1 MTNQDPQPS
10 LNITDVIIAGFRIY
24 RDHFKQY
31 FTMALVGC
39 LWLMFPVYGW
49 AKCLATLGA
58 IARLA
63 FFEVSER
70 PEAPSDAKRYTNKR
84 QWSFLGQLLLVG
96 LIIIGI
102 VIGFSMILGVTIFM
116 FMKLNFDSFWL
127 SWLIFLLAVFG
138 FIILYLGF
146 MWISARL
153 YICDV
158 ILALEDQ
165 TNAKKSVRKSWEITE
180 GSEFQIIGIFI
191 VAFLATLPLL
201 IATRIILLISRL
213 LINSLVTAEV
223 GGWVNLLVLS
233 AVLIA
238 MGALI
243 MPFFKSIKAVVYY
256 HLLNQHN
263 QDEHNLVTDN
273 PQILEI

>member
-1 MTNQDPQPS
+1 MTNQYPQNS
-10 LNITDVIIAGFRIY
+10 LSISDVIIAGFRIY

-39 LWLMFPVYGW
+39 LWLIVPVYGW

-70 PEAPSDAKRYTNKR
+70 PEPPSDAKRYTNKR

-102 VIGFSMILGVTIFM
+102 FIGFSMVLGTAIFI
-116 FMKLNFDSFWL
+116 FMKLNIETFWL

-138 FIILYLGF
+138 FIILYMGL

-165 TNAKKSVRKSWEITE
+165 TNAKTSIKKSWEITE
-180 GSEFQIIGIFI
+180 ESEFQIMGIFI
-191 VAFLATLPLL
+191 VAVLATLPFP
-201 IATRIILLISRL
+201 IATRFILLLSRL
-213 LINSLVTAEV
+213 LINSLVAADVAV
-223 GGWVNLLVLS
+223 GLNLLVLS
-233 AVLIA
+233 TVLIA
-238 MGALI
+238 MGALTL
-243 MPFFKSIKAVVYY
+243 PFFKSIKAVIYY
-256 HLLNQHN
+256 DLINH
-263 QDEHNLVTDN
+263 QDEQDLVTDN
-273 PQILEI
+273 PKILEI

>member
-1 MTNQDPQPS
+1 MTNKYPQPS
-10 LNITDVIIAGFRIY
+10 LNISDVIIAGFRIY

-39 LWLMFPVYGW
+39 LWLIVPVYGW

-180 GSEFQIIGIFI
+180 ESEFQIMGILI
-191 VAFLATLPLL
+191 VAFLATLPFP
-201 IATRIILLISRL
+201 IATRFILLISRL

-223 GGWVNLLVLS
+223 AGWVSLLVVS

-238 MGALI
+238 MGALTL
-243 MPFFKSIKAVVYY
+243 PFFKSIKAVIYY
-256 HLLNQHN
+256 DLINQHN
-263 QDEHNLVTDN
+263 QDEQNLVTDN
-273 PQILEI
+273 PKILEI